1 MSSITRSRFVS
12 TAAAL
17 SAVVIPQLALAQRR
31 GYSNANDADGIL
43 GCLGSLIVVPI
54 IFVVVNIALL
64 VWVNKDA
71 KARGMETPVIW
82 MLLVL
87 FTSVIGLII
96 YLLSRPKGNPT
107 SCPRCG
113 HKKLPMLVKCP
124 HCGAA
129 V

>member
-1 MSSITRSRFVS
+1 MSYTSRFRLMSV
-12 TAAAL
+12 AAAL
-17 SAVVIPQLALAQRR
+17 SAVVIPQLGLAQRR

-71 KARGMETPVIW
+71 KTRGMETPVIW

-87 FTSVIGLII
+87 FTSFIGLII
-96 YLLSRPKGNPT
+96 YLLSRPKGNLA

-113 HKKLPMLVKCP
+113 HKKLSMLVKCP